1 MKVVAKLRSDLFS
14 SIIKQEVAFFDRTR
28 TGELTSRLT
37 SDTQVPFKFTYS
49 SFHFFFFFHS
59 LNLPFK
65 KVLQTAVTSNISM
78 LIRYSVQILL
88 SIVILI
94 LLAWKL
100 ALVMFSVV
108 PFVAIG
114 AVAYGRFIQKLQK
127 KFQDELGV
135 ATSVAEECLFLF
147 NLI

>member
-1 MKVVAKLRSDLFS
+1 
-14 SIIKQEVAFFDRTR
+14 
-28 TGELTSRLT
+28 
-37 SDTQVPFKFTYS
+37 
-49 SFHFFFFFHS
+49 
-59 LNLPFK
+59 
-65 KVLQTAVTSNISM
+65 M